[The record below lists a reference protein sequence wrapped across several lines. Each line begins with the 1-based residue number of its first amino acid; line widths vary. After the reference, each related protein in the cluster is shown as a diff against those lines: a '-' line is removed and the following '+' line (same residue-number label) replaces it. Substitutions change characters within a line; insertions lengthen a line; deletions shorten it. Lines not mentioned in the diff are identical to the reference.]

1 MYFIFYVKTWETSSM
16 SAFAFVFCCKD
27 LGNQSSVGVLQLRLS
42 PNEINKANPLGYHY
56 SYSGKYEEM
65 KAKFS
70 PSFLFSLL
78 TYLHLCFVD
87 HQIAHIVK
95 PSIQKHL
102 FLDRKRDSVCN
113 YTLFYSTHPK
123 LFMDE
128 NLMLLKL
135 NPFDESNVQ

>member
-1 MYFIFYVKTWETSSM
+1 MQNLVSLENVDIVSIRSFKIMLARILEVSWMSKVYLDSNFRAKMDMNKNLFREYQFLYYVGRPLNK
-16 SAFAFVFCCKD
+16 
-27 LGNQSSVGVLQLRLS
+27 
-42 PNEINKANPLGYHY
+42 INKANPLGYHY

-95 PSIQKHL
+95 PPIQKHL
-102 FLDRKRDSVCN
+102 FLDRKLVSV
-113 YTLFYSTHPK
+113 Y
-123 LFMDE
+123 
-128 NLMLLKL
+128 
-135 NPFDESNVQ
+135 